1 MDIETTKSEQ
11 PKTILKEKV
20 KRKYPTKA
28 ELLRLASSQELIN
41 CYSAMEKAAREGAKS
56 CYLIKECDY
65 SLSNSTVEHLLN
77 AGIDLSQNCI
87 LFEKGTI
94 PNALYSVRAYFDD
107 SAHGVKRLW
116 KEPTA
121 KL

>member
-1 MDIETTKSEQ
+1 M
-11 PKTILKEKV
+11 
-20 KRKYPTKA
+20 
-28 ELLRLASSQELIN
+28 LRLSASFGSDVFLIELFNFAI
-41 CYSAMEKAAREGAKS
+41 CFSTEAEVSFLYIEISFLMDFTCSA
-56 CYLIKECDY
+56 YFWY
-65 SLSNSTVEHLLN
+65 LLN

>member
-1 MDIETTKSEQ
+1 
-11 PKTILKEKV
+11 
-20 KRKYPTKA
+20 
-28 ELLRLASSQELIN
+28 
-41 CYSAMEKAAREGAKS
+41 MEKAAREGAKS